1 MTRILTLTVLA
12 AAAALISSCCCTSDT
27 KAPKLKKLPK
37 FRDFP
42 AAPVESAPAPVVDYQ
57 K

>member
-1 MTRILTLTVLA
+1 MIRILTLIALA
-12 AAAALISSCCCTSDT
+12 ATAVISSSCCCTSDT